1 MKKGRCDISVVVPI
15 YEQWHLVSQLF
26 DALEQQDISK
36 HRWECLLVDNGSQEV
51 PPASELP
58 AFVTLLHCEKPGSYA
73 ARNVA
78 IAHAKGELL
87 VFTDSDCV
95 PGRDWLS
102 LLWSAYERQSRQS
115 LLAGGVR
122 VTKFEDGPH
131 NIVELYDSAMGL
143 PQARYVKRG
152 YAVTA
157 NLSIPAEVMDKL
169 EGFDDSRFSGGDAD
183 FCRRAA
189 TQGIAL
195 AFIPEA
201 SVRHPARS
209 SFREIATKLKRVKGG
224 QIRAGSLRRRV
235 KFFIRTFVPPV
246 WAYWY
251 IVSSDTLTSIDK
263 LKVLAFQNRLWL
275 VEMSEV
281 MLLVLGKPPERR

>member
-1 MKKGRCDISVVVPI
+1 MSENPVDVTVIIPI
-15 YEQWHLVSQLF
+15 YEQWHLVCQLF
-26 DALEQQDISK
+26 DALEQQDFPK
-36 HRWECLLVDNGSQEV
+36 HRWECLLVDNGSHEV

-58 AFVTLLHCEKPGSYA
+58 SFVTLLHCKKPGSYA

-78 IAHAKGELL
+78 IAYAKGELL

-102 LLWSAYERQSRQS
+102 LLWSAHKRQSRLS
-115 LLAGGVR
+115 LLAGGVS
-122 VTKFEDGPH
+122 VSKFEDGPL
-131 NIVELYDSAMGL
+131 NLVELYDSAMGL

-157 NLSIPAEVMDKL
+157 NLSIPAVVMDKL

-189 TQGIAL
+189 SQGIAL

-209 SFREIATKLKRVKGG
+209 SFREITTKLKRVKGG
-224 QIRAGSLRRRV
+224 QICAGSVRRRI
-235 KFFIRTFVPPV
+235 KFFIKTFVPPV

-251 IVSSDTLTSIDK
+251 IVSNDTLNFIDK
-263 LKVLAFQNRLWL
+263 LKVFTFQNRLWI
-275 VEMSEV
+275 VEMCEV
-281 MLLVLGKPPERR
+281 IFLVLGKPPERR

>member
-1 MKKGRCDISVVVPI
+1 MREHLINVTVIVPM

-26 DALEQQDISK
+26 NALEQQDLPK
-36 HRWECLLVDNGSQEV
+36 HCWECLLVDNGSQEV
-51 PPASELP
+51 PPSSQLP
-58 AFVTLLHCEKPGSYA
+58 SFVTLLHCQKPGSYA

-95 PGRDWLS
+95 PDRDWLS
-102 LLWSAYERQSRQS
+102 LLWSAHKSQSTQS
-115 LLAGGVR
+115 LLAGGVK

-143 PQARYVKRG
+143 PQARYIRRG

-157 NLSIPAEVMDKL
+157 NLSIPVEVMDKL

-189 TQGIAL
+189 SQGIAL
-195 AFIPEA
+195 TYIPEA

-224 QIRAGSLRRRV
+224 QVRAGSLRRRI

-251 IVSSDTLTSIDK
+251 IVSSDSLSSLDK
-263 LKVLAFQNRLWL
+263 LKVLAFQSRLWL